1 MVNIYTLSHP
11 ITGEVRYVGKT
22 TQSLKRRL
30 NGHIQKSKTTSY
42 YVSNW
47 IKTLTNTDLKP
58 NIELLDVVNDFEWEF
73 WEQYWIAQC
82 KAWGFKLT
90 NITEG
95 GDHCS
100 RENVTLPS
108 NTKTIYR
115 YTLLGDFLDEHLSSK
130 KLANKLKVYDSN
142 IRFAAHNGTSCAGYR
157 FAFYK
162 VDKLTVTH
170 RVKKAINQYD
180 LEGNFIAE
188 YVSTREA
195 CRITGVDYS
204 NIGKVLNRRT
214 HTAGG
219 YSWKFKDV
227 INN

>member
-1 MVNIYTLSHP
+1 MVNIYSLSDP
-11 ITGEVRYVGKT
+11 ITGEIRYVGKT
-22 TQSLKRRL
+22 KNFTIRRYA
-30 NGHIQKSKTTSY
+30 HRSKQKYSTYCT
-42 YVSNW
+42 NW
-47 IKTLTNTDLKP
+47 ITSLLSKGLKP
-58 NIELLDVVNDFEWEF
+58 IMEILDEVEEKEWCF
-73 WEQYWIAQC
+73 WEQYWISQC
-82 KAWGFKLT
+82 KAWGFRLT
-90 NITEG
+90 NLTEG
-95 GDHCS
+95 GTNFSKKD
-100 RENVTLPS
+100 TPLPS
-108 NTKTIYR
+108 NTKTICR